1 MRILVV
7 GAGRVGTQVLK
18 QLQKNPAL
26 VVLTCDPMEEPL
38 AVQTGVIAE
47 VDIQETLTPLTLE
60 YVLKKSRPDLILLTS
75 VTEDFGL
82 GKAPGIDVLVDSL
95 KRELASISEVPLIEV
110 ARTTS

>member
-7 GAGRVGTQVLK
+7 GAGRVGSQVLK
-18 QLQKNPAL
+18 QLQKNPDL
-26 VVLTCDPMEEPL
+26 VVLTCDPTPEPL
-38 AVQTGVIAE
+38 AVQTGIIPA

-60 YVLKKSRPDLILLTS
+60 YVLKKSSPDIILLTS

-95 KRELASISEVPLIEV
+95 KRELASISAVPLIEV